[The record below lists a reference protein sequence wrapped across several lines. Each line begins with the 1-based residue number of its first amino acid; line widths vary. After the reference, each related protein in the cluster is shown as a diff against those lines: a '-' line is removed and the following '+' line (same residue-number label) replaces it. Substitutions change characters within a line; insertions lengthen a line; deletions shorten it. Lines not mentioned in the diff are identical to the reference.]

1 MPRIELYNPVG
12 GEATRAT
19 GIAPFPELGGSKI
32 AFLFNGH
39 VSVLPFWKNLEE
51 EIKTRFEP
59 SDTITVI
66 KPNTFSPAGSS
77 TIEDLSDVDL
87 PWWVFPLEARAL
99 PAPCE
104 TVLTWRTRESRP
116 WSFPTTFSGK
126 PPRPSRS
133 PWVCQN
139 CGSSYMTSRRGNPT
153 M

>member
-1 MPRIELYNPVG
+1 MPQIELYSPVG
-12 GEATRAT
+12 EEAPRAT

-39 VSVLPFWKNLEE
+39 VSVLPFWKNLDE

-87 PWWVFPLEARAL
+87 AL
-99 PAPCE
+99 VGVSA
-104 TVLTWRTRESRP
+104 
-116 WSFPTTFSGK
+116 
-126 PPRPSRS
+126 
-133 PWVCQN
+133 
-139 CGSSYMTSRRGNPT
+139 
-153 M
+153 

>member
-12 GEATRAT
+12 GESTRAT

-39 VSVLPFWKNLEE
+39 VSLLPFWKNLEE
-51 EIKTRFEP
+51 EIKLASNHLTQSP
-59 SDTITVI
+59 S
-66 KPNTFSPAGSS
+66 SSS
-77 TIEDLSDVDL
+77 TPSLLMGLPPSRTCRMWTW

-104 TVLTWRTRESRP
+104 TVLTWRTRESRT

-139 CGSSYMTSRRGNPT
+139 CGSSYMTSLRGNPT

>member
-39 VSVLPFWKNLEE
+39 GLVLAFWKNLEE
-51 EIKTRFEP
+51 EIKVRFEP

-66 KPNTFSPAGSS
+66 KPNTVSLTGSS

-87 PWWVFPLEARAL
+87 AL
-99 PAPCE
+99 LGVSA
-104 TVLTWRTRESRP
+104 
-116 WSFPTTFSGK
+116 
-126 PPRPSRS
+126 
-133 PWVCQN
+133 
-139 CGSSYMTSRRGNPT
+139 
-153 M
+153 